1 MCFDT
6 IPLTYVWA
14 FGFVGFILFE
24 IVAEG
29 MGRSTHRFEA
39 FLVVKYPVLGTN
51 FCLCLQV
58 AAEFGSCGLCPP
70 GQDRMLLQVMPKIT
84 NPLKGVFGHA
94 EWLILKKP
102 CDDLANSTLCQN
114 QNIHSAC
121 CFCHHPMHL
130 FPNIQYLPYSNVAME
145 NPAFTDG
152 FPIQIPVKL
161 GFSSS
166 FITAGYISTY
176 FNIYISCDW
185 WFGTF
190 LVFPYIGNIYI
201 YNHPNWLSYFQRD
214 RSITNQSSR
223 TTSWCSARGRSAC
236 VYSHLSAT
244 ASSTSTRNTTAAPA
258 VATWTSSTPCLGVS
272 QGRNDPVWAS
282 WYNRWFQTL
291 KIC

>member
-190 LVFPYIGNIYI
+190 LVFPYIVNIYI
-201 YNHPNWLSYFQRD
+201 IIPTDFHIFRGIGQSPTSLQGQLLGAVPGDEARVFIPTWVPRPALRQHEIRQRHPLLR
-214 RSITNQSSR
+214 
-223 TTSWCSARGRSAC
+223 RGRLQPRAL
-236 VYSHLSAT
+236 VFHKDG
-244 ASSTSTRNTTAAPA
+244 TTQ
-258 VATWTSSTPCLGVS
+258 SE
-272 QGRNDPVWAS
+272 PVGITGG
-282 WYNRWFQTL
+282 F
-291 KIC
+291 KH

>member
-1 MCFDT
+1 MLNDWFWRSPAMTLQIQRCVKTKTFTVLAVSVIILCICFQ
-6 IPLTYVWA
+6 IY
-14 FGFVGFILFE
+14 
-24 IVAEG
+24 
-29 MGRSTHRFEA
+29 STFHIQTWQW
-39 FLVVKYPVLGTN
+39 KIQH
-51 FCLCLQV
+51 LQMV
-58 AAEFGSCGLCPP
+58 
-70 GQDRMLLQVMPKIT
+70 
-84 NPLKGVFGHA
+84 
-94 EWLILKKP
+94 
-102 CDDLANSTLCQN
+102 
-114 QNIHSAC
+114 
-121 CFCHHPMHL
+121 
-130 FPNIQYLPYSNVAME
+130 
-145 NPAFTDG
+145 